1 MKMLLVMLLIISCEQ
16 NTKQNESKLNLND
29 TDQDGLID
37 INDKMPLVIEENL
50 ADITFYVEQERLNQM
65 VKPKQSNLLWKNLV
79 NKIGG
84 NYHSVQSLELESND
98 FPLYTLDIP
107 SMFNENL
114 AIKISY
120 EGENEY
126 LSSIK
131 MGTSI
136 SNASLSKNIEQIFYA
151 KKTLSLFPTYK
162 RKSDNFYRLLVVK
175 ENMTKSYSVV
185 AGTPLRIALAQI
197 DEEFLNNIEQSYND
211 FKALGSNQFDASFLA
226 TFLFNTNEAGFN
238 YQASKGEEIIV
249 LSQSIGYFRDH
260 FARIEKETISLE
272 QDEINIDLP
281 NISQVNLISRLDI
294 SIPVIKKRVIGC
306 RVKNGSNITYDFSHE
321 ENYVEYEKL
330 NQVQDAFDFY
340 LNDHKISLTELEE
353 TKFPRFQNNVLK
365 LRKKFGDNKSM
376 NIGFKDSTTKAQSF
390 KKCSKDFLKKLP
402 KGIYQQSYPIKW
414 NGKIIVEKRVH
425 I

>member
-16 NTKQNESKLNLND
+16 NTKQNESKLNLKD

-50 ADITFYVEQERLNQM
+50 ADITFYVEQERFSQM

-84 NYHSVQSLELESND
+84 DYHSVQSLELESNH
-98 FPLYTLDIP
+98 FPLYALDIP
-107 SMFNENL
+107 SMFDENL
-114 AIKISY
+114 AIKVSY
-120 EGENEY
+120 EGDNEN
-126 LSSIK
+126 LSSIT
-131 MGTSI
+131 MGSSK

-151 KKTLSLFPTYK
+151 QKTLSLFPTYK
-162 RKSDNFYRLLVVK
+162 RKSDNFYKLLIVK
-175 ENMTKSYSVV
+175 EKMTKSFSVV

-260 FARIEKETISLE
+260 FAETEKETITIE
-272 QDEINIDLP
+272 HDEINIDLP

-294 SIPVIKKRVIGC
+294 SIPKIKTRIVGC
-306 RVKNGSNITYDFSHE
+306 RFEIPFSGTAKLSIKEHFVEYQKLSNI
-321 ENYVEYEKL
+321 N
-330 NQVQDAFDFY
+330 DAFDLY
-340 LNDHKISLTELEE
+340 LNDQKIGLAKLRA

-376 NIGFKDSTTKAQSF
+376 NIGFKDSNTKAKSF
-390 KKCSKDFLKKLP
+390 KKCSKDFVRNFS
-402 KGIYQQSYPIKW
+402 KGIYQQSYPVKW
-414 NGKIIVEKRVH
+414 NGKIIAEKRVH